1 MSFLTIPSQEGLF
14 TKVKKEGSS
23 GEGGCYD
30 EGQCNSD
37 EEYEDRE
44 ETNVRLIPRCSP
56 IPRKRGRSIYDE
68 TAEYLKIKDAI
79 PSRRVSFAD
88 TTGRDLTDVKEF
100 VQFDSDDEDDARW
113 EEEEAK
119 YRPKIREPTYRIN
132 PEWTI
137 PTAAA
142 LTKAVH
148 INKVEVE
155 SVSPIEDEPLAFI
168 VFIRVLNISFNKT
181 VCIRSTMDSWSTYFD
196 CPADYVQ
203 GDGETDKF
211 SFKLSFCP
219 PYLHH
224 GARIEFVVR
233 YETPDGDYWANN
245 SQLNYSVTLLVS
257 YEDDVAQASPFD
269 MPDLTSILKTESSY
283 SMEDSDYFAQFP
295 EKGEDEPVTKPVPD
309 MLKPSPQCPV
319 ILQPELD
326 IETADDI
333 PSSPLPANLD
343 IPLAD
348 GTLSSATVSLGKQSP
363 HVFST
368 STTQAN
374 EVLSKPVASEAN
386 QLTTE
391 PEPSQ
396 ELDCELLKLDC
407 EIPKLDS
414 ELEEHVPPPL
424 HISIAE
430 ASDGK
435 KEEKGGTFQVEPKDS
450 SQPTPMHVPSPLPSN
465 MEEVLDGEKEKEEDS
480 SPSTHLH
487 ILTPPHVSIAEAS
500 DDKNEEKGGGTSQEE
515 PTDSS
520 SSTPRSSSPT
530 PLHSSMTEAS
540 DVDEEGKEEEEGGAF
555 TLEHTEPHSELDPP
569 LTEIQ
574 ANMPSSLEDV
584 LYQSVL
590 SATPNVVV
598 GKLVEEEEDVE
609 EVEIEVPE
617 HGSKVE
623 EDPRQEAEK
632 DAEEENE
639 KSFRIQE
646 TSTSSSSRLE
656 HPSDSTHC
664 KLSRAEEGSKSQI
677 KVFSEASPSLS
688 EESDD
693 KQLTSMD
700 DGMARED
707 GVLMLEAVGP
717 KLESFQAGGE
727 VGVVVDVVAICPW
740 HPPMVPVTHL
750 GPTGED
756 RMTQSLASDTAEL
769 PNDISQT
776 SHPVSHQR
784 FKRGVA
790 AGLSELAAVLSEDSG
805 NSKQQDDITA
815 REHTTP
821 GLESQTP
828 LGVQCK
834 TLYFAVTENI
844 SESSMTM
851 TQDGTSSSNEEDATS
866 ADEEEETFQVSS
878 ETGLPSRSSEAQITK
893 PLSPQAEPT
902 LDRTLIPSIIFLSV
916 AIGLVVGLHEPST
929 FLFMGLFLVS
939 LCF

>member
-1 MSFLTIPSQEGLF
+1 
-14 TKVKKEGSS
+14 
-23 GEGGCYD
+23 
-30 EGQCNSD
+30 
-37 EEYEDRE
+37 
-44 ETNVRLIPRCSP
+44 
-56 IPRKRGRSIYDE
+56 
-68 TAEYLKIKDAI
+68 
-79 PSRRVSFAD
+79 
-88 TTGRDLTDVKEF
+88 
-100 VQFDSDDEDDARW
+100 
-113 EEEEAK
+113 
-119 YRPKIREPTYRIN
+119 
-132 PEWTI
+132 
-137 PTAAA
+137 
-142 LTKAVH
+142 
-148 INKVEVE
+148 
-155 SVSPIEDEPLAFI
+155 
-168 VFIRVLNISFNKT
+168 
-181 VCIRSTMDSWSTYFD
+181 
-196 CPADYVQ
+196 
-203 GDGETDKF
+203 
-211 SFKLSFCP
+211 
-219 PYLHH
+219 
-224 GARIEFVVR
+224 
-233 YETPDGDYWANN
+233 
-245 SQLNYSVTLLVS
+245 
-257 YEDDVAQASPFD
+257 
-269 MPDLTSILKTESSY
+269 
-283 SMEDSDYFAQFP
+283 
-295 EKGEDEPVTKPVPD
+295 
-309 MLKPSPQCPV
+309 
-319 ILQPELD
+319 
-326 IETADDI
+326 
-333 PSSPLPANLD
+333 
-343 IPLAD
+343 
-348 GTLSSATVSLGKQSP
+348 
-363 HVFST
+363 
-368 STTQAN
+368 
-374 EVLSKPVASEAN
+374 
-386 QLTTE
+386 
-391 PEPSQ
+391 
-396 ELDCELLKLDC
+396 
-407 EIPKLDS
+407 
-414 ELEEHVPPPL
+414 
-424 HISIAE
+424 
-430 ASDGK
+430 
-435 KEEKGGTFQVEPKDS
+435 
-450 SQPTPMHVPSPLPSN
+450 MHVPSPLPSN
-465 MEEVLDGEKEKEEDS
+465 MDEVLDGEKEKEEDS

-515 PTDSS
+515 PKDSS

-540 DVDEEGKEEEEGGAF
+540 DVDEEEKEEEEGGAF

-569 LTEIQ
+569 HTEIQ

-609 EVEIEVPE
+609 EVEIEVSE
-617 HGSKVE
+617 HGSKVK

-656 HPSDSTHC
+656 HPSEYTHC
-664 KLSRAEEGSKSQI
+664 KLIRAEEGSKSQI
-677 KVFSEASPSLS
+677 KVFSEASPSLP

-700 DGMARED
+700 DSMARED

-740 HPPMVPVTHL
+740 HPPMVTVTHL

-756 RMTQSLASDTAEL
+756 RMTQSLASHTAEL

-828 LGVQCK
+828 LGVQRK
-834 TLYFAVTENI
+834 TLSFAVTENI

-866 ADEEEETFQVSS
+866 ADEEETFQVSS

>member
-1 MSFLTIPSQEGLF
+1 MSNNDLSSWLYRTNRSATILPKSSHGGHCYFFIFVLFLQ
-14 TKVKKEGSS
+14 
-23 GEGGCYD
+23 
-30 EGQCNSD
+30 
-37 EEYEDRE
+37 
-44 ETNVRLIPRCSP
+44 
-56 IPRKRGRSIYDE
+56 
-68 TAEYLKIKDAI
+68 
-79 PSRRVSFAD
+79 
-88 TTGRDLTDVKEF
+88 TT
-100 VQFDSDDEDDARW
+100 
-113 EEEEAK
+113 
-119 YRPKIREPTYRIN
+119 
-132 PEWTI
+132 
-137 PTAAA
+137 
-142 LTKAVH
+142 
-148 INKVEVE
+148 
-155 SVSPIEDEPLAFI
+155 
-168 VFIRVLNISFNKT
+168 
-181 VCIRSTMDSWSTYFD
+181 
-196 CPADYVQ
+196 
-203 GDGETDKF
+203 
-211 SFKLSFCP
+211 
-219 PYLHH
+219 
-224 GARIEFVVR
+224 
-233 YETPDGDYWANN
+233 
-245 SQLNYSVTLLVS
+245 
-257 YEDDVAQASPFD
+257 
-269 MPDLTSILKTESSY
+269 
-283 SMEDSDYFAQFP
+283 
-295 EKGEDEPVTKPVPD
+295 
-309 MLKPSPQCPV
+309 
-319 ILQPELD
+319 
-326 IETADDI
+326 DDI

-343 IPLAD
+343 LPLAD

-450 SQPTPMHVPSPLPSN
+450 SHPTPMHVPPPLLSN
-465 MEEVLDGEKEKEEDS
+465 MDEVLDGEKEKEEDS

-500 DDKNEEKGGGTSQEE
+500 DDKNEEKGRGTSQEE
-515 PTDSS
+515 PKDSS

-530 PLHSSMTEAS
+530 PLHSSKTEAS
-540 DVDEEGKEEEEGGAF
+540 DVDEEEKEEEEEGGALTLEHTEPHSELDPPHTEIQANMSSSLEDVLYQSVLSATPNVVVGKLVEEEEDVEEVEEEGGAF

-569 LTEIQ
+569 HTEIQ
-574 ANMPSSLEDV
+574 ANMSSSLEDV

-632 DAEEENE
+632 DGKEENE

-677 KVFSEASPSLS
+677 KVFSEASPSLP

-693 KQLTSMD
+693 MQLTSMD

-727 VGVVVDVVAICPW
+727 VGVDVVAICPW
-740 HPPMVPVTHL
+740 HPPMVTVTHL

-756 RMTQSLASDTAEL
+756 RMTQSLASHTAEL

-805 NSKQQDDITA
+805 NSKQQDEITA

-834 TLYFAVTENI
+834 TVSFAVTENI

-878 ETGLPSRSSEAQITK
+878 ETGLSSRSSEAQITK